1 MKSAFSKIVSILI
14 VALVILSSL
23 TIAFAE
29 KETAFVSEPGS
40 VLIGTATKGVGK
52 VTGAGLFQKGDTV
65 TLTAVTDGTHDF
77 IAWYDPDGNVLSN
90 DLTLTFTAE
99 ENCIISAEFESRTP
113 EEREAQKSNQINK
126 YEIKRQAIW
135 ISSIIAVVAV
145 VIFLVIVVEKK
156 RSKEDK

>member
-1 MKSAFSKIVSILI
+1 MKSALSKIFSIFI
-14 VALVILSSL
+14 IALVVLSSL

-65 TLTAVTDGTHDF
+65 TLTAVTDGKHDF
-77 IAWYDPDGNVLSN
+77 IAWYGPDGTLLSN
-90 DLTLTFTAE
+90 DLTLTITAE
-99 ENCIISAEFESRTP
+99 ENCMISAEFESRTP
-113 EEREAQKSNQINK
+113 EEKEADENNQSNK

-135 ISSIIAVVAV
+135 IVSIVAVVAV
-145 VIFLVIVVEKK
+145 VVFLVIIVEKK
-156 RSKEDK
+156 RSKKDK